1 MKAIILTIAVLIAI
15 LILHFYKQNYKT
27 MKTNGKIKHKLKSLS
42 LKFIA
47 FLFLTSQTLI
57 SCQKDDVPSSIS
69 TIVLKTISGNEISMN
84 GIWSSGC
91 VEANNNMILNESLS
105 FNNENLQIDINGYDD
120 LECNGDPILSQ
131 VIIITFINSGTTT
144 VQFNGNQVIV
154 NKIDG
159 TATYSDGRVEA
170 FKQVFF
176 IDDTGNN
183 LYMHHAL
190 FGNDGG
196 EVDTEGYPT
205 EIIPIP
211 ITKTN

>member
-1 MKAIILTIAVLIAI
+1 M
-15 LILHFYKQNYKT
+15 
-27 MKTNGKIKHKLKSLS
+27 MKTNEKITQVLKSQS
-42 LKFIA
+42 LKIIILS
-47 FLFLTSQTLI
+47 FLICFTTV
-57 SCQKDDVPSSIS
+57 SCQDDDIGSPSLIM
-69 TIVLKTISGNEISMN
+69 LKTVSGNEISMD

-105 FNNENLQIDINGYDD
+105 FNNENLQIDIKGYDN
-120 LECNGDPILSQ
+120 LQCNGATVFSQ
-131 VIIITFINSGTTT
+131 AIIITFSSSGTTT
-144 VQFNGNQVIV
+144 VLFNDNLVVV

-176 IDDTGNN
+176 IDDTGNR

-196 EVDTEGYPT
+196 EVDAEGYPI

-211 ITKTN
+211 ITKVN

>member
-1 MKAIILTIAVLIAI
+1 
-15 LILHFYKQNYKT
+15 
-27 MKTNGKIKHKLKSLS
+27 MKTNEKITQVLKSQS
-42 LKFIA
+42 LKIIILS
-47 FLFLTSQTLI
+47 FLICFTTV
-57 SCQKDDVPSSIS
+57 SCQDDDIGSPSLIM
-69 TIVLKTISGNEISMN
+69 LKTVSANEISMD

-105 FNNENLQIDINGYDD
+105 FNNENLQIDIKGYNN
-120 LECNGDPILSQ
+120 LQCNGATVFSQ
-131 VIIITFINSGTTT
+131 AVIITFNNSGTTT
-144 VQFNGNQVIV
+144 FQFNGNQVIV

-159 TATYSDGRVEA
+159 TATYDDGRVEA

-196 EVDTEGYPT
+196 EVDAEGYPI

-211 ITKTN
+211 ITKTTLKRRY

>member
-1 MKAIILTIAVLIAI
+1 
-15 LILHFYKQNYKT
+15 
-27 MKTNGKIKHKLKSLS
+27 MKTSEKIIQVLKSQS
-42 LKFIA
+42 QKFIVI
-47 FLFLTSQTLI
+47 LFLISHTMV
-57 SCQKDDVPSSIS
+57 SCQKDDDINSTSI
-69 TIVLKTISGNEISMN
+69 IMLKTISGNEISMD

-105 FNNENLQIDINGYDD
+105 FNNENLQIDIKGYGD
-120 LECNGDPILSQ
+120 LECNGVPILSQ
-131 VIIITFINSGTTT
+131 AVVITFINSGTTI
-144 VQFNGNQVIV
+144 VQLNGNQVIV

-159 TATYSDGRVEA
+159 TAIYSDGRVEA